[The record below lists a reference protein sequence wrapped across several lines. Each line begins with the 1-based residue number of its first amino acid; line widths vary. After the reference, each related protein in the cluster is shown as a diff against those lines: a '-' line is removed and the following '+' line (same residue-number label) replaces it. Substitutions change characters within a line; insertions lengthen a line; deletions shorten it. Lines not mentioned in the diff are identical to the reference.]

1 MRAPAP
7 HPTTPRESETD
18 PRGPP
23 PRGKTCAPRA
33 PQPGKT
39 CAPERA
45 RAARDAAMRSICRL
59 IRSRGDGGPD
69 VR

>member
-1 MRAPAP
+1 MRPARAPA
-7 HPTTPRESETD
+7 RQNM
-18 PRGPP
+18 R
-23 PRGKTCAPRA
+23 
-33 PQPGKT
+33 
-39 CAPERA
+39 PERA